1 MHPLETLIKEEF
13 NKIVNGPHY
22 SVKYDIKCIIH
33 TPLEDIEALFVM
45 DFSLL
50 RDFINNFSDVLT
62 ITPVFG
68 AGTGVHQILPFG
80 DKLEATV
87 QLKPLANIPDYAR
100 SEAEKIKEYRFK
112 AILFDDAIEMIE
124 SNTSSDG
131 KKSQKDLEDIT
142 ALKIQLVNPIQ
153 LKLRDMTY
161 GTVIRDVDP
170 MTAIRYILT
179 KFSKMPGSDR
189 HNRVRGVNFAPGVSR
204 TVRDHIKIPHLTP
217 VIRIP
222 MVIDRIVG
230 GIYPT
235 GFQYYL
241 QQDMWFLFSPYNTKA
256 FEASES
262 TLTVINVTKDK
273 LAQAEKSFRLTPT
286 QVILLS
292 TGEVK
297 FQRHSFKK
305 DINESMGT
313 RYVDAGRVMNEF
325 GVTGGNKF
333 IVNRG
338 ANVNE
343 YTTSSQAQ
351 TSAKESN
358 VKITSKHNLERS
370 QLAFRNG
377 AILQAIWEN
386 SVDDL
391 LYPGMPVRFI
401 YMVRNEPKQVY
412 GCLCAVDSSYVSE
425 STSFMQRKFMN
436 RSVLSFFVEDKIEN
450 EDMM

>member
-33 TPLEDIEALFVM
+33 TPLGDVESLFVM

-50 RDFINNFSDVLT
+50 RDYINNFSDILT
-62 ITPVFG
+62 ITPVYG
-68 AGTGVHQILPFG
+68 SGTVAHQIMPFG

-100 SEAEKIKEYRFK
+100 SEAESIQEFRFK
-112 AILFDDAIEMIE
+112 AILFDDAVEMIQ
-124 SNTSSDG
+124 SNTQSDSV
-131 KKSQKDLEDIT
+131 KNQKNVEDIS
-142 ALKIQLVNPIQ
+142 AIKIQLVNPIQ
-153 LKLRDMTY
+153 LRLRDVTY

-170 MTAIRYILT
+170 LTAIRYILT
-179 KFSKMPGSDR
+179 KFSKQPGSDR
-189 HNRVRGVNFAPGVSR
+189 RSRVRGVNFAPGASR
-204 TVRDHIKIPHLTP
+204 EVRDHIKIPHLTP

-230 GIYPT
+230 GVYST

-241 QQDMWFLFSPYNTKA
+241 QQDMWYVFSPYNTKA
-256 FEASES
+256 FEVSES
-262 TLTVINVTKDK
+262 TLTIINVTKDK

-286 QVILLS
+286 QVIALS

-313 RYVDAGRVMNEF
+313 RYVDAERVMNEF

-333 IVNRG
+333 IVNRA

-343 YTTSSQAQ
+343 YTTGSNSQ
-351 TSAKESN
+351 TSAKESSF
-358 VKITSKHNLERS
+358 KISSKHNIERS

-377 AILQAIWEN
+377 AILQAVWEN

-450 EDMM
+450 EDML

>member
-13 NKIVNGPHY
+13 NKIVNGNHY

-33 TPLEDIEALFVM
+33 TPLEDIESLFVM

-50 RDFINNFSDVLT
+50 RDFINNFSDILT
-62 ITPVFG
+62 ITPVYG
-68 AGTGVHQILPFG
+68 SGTVAHQIMPFG

-100 SEAEKIKEYRFK
+100 SETEKIKEYRFK
-112 AILFDDAIEMIE
+112 AILFDDAVEMIQ
-124 SNTSSDG
+124 SNTSSDS
-131 KKSQKDLEDIT
+131 KKNQKNVEDIS
-142 ALKIQLVNPIQ
+142 AINIQLVNPIQ

-161 GTVIRDVDP
+161 GTIIRDVDP
-170 MTAIRYILT
+170 VTAIRYILT
-179 KFSKMPGSDR
+179 KFSKIEGSDR
-189 HNRVRGVNFAPGVSR
+189 HNRVRGVDFAPGASR
-204 TVRDHIKIPHLTP
+204 EVRDHIKIPHLTP

-230 GIYPT
+230 GVYPT

-241 QQDMWFLFSPYNTKA
+241 QQDMWFIFSPYNTKT
-256 FEASES
+256 FEQSES

-273 LAQAEKSFRLTPT
+273 LAQAERSFRLTPT
-286 QVILLS
+286 QVIALS

-325 GVTGGNKF
+325 GITGGNKF
-333 IVNRG
+333 IVNRS

-343 YTTSSQAQ
+343 YTTSANSQTA
-351 TSAKESN
+351 AKESF
-358 VKITSKHNLERS
+358 VKITSKHNLERT
-370 QLAFRNG
+370 QLAYRNG
-377 AILQAIWEN
+377 AILQAVWEN
-386 SVDDL
+386 SIDDL

-412 GCLCAVDSSYVSE
+412 GCLCAVDSTYVSE

-436 RSVLSFFVEDKIEN
+436 RSILTFFVEDKVEN
-450 EDMM
+450 EDVL